1 MAIAMK
7 VEDYMARCGAK
18 FEVVT
23 HPRSRTSMETAELA
37 HVPGDRVVKSVILE
51 DEEGMLMAVLPST
64 CSVRL
69 GQLGKDMH
77 RRLRLATEDEL
88 GEVFPDCRIGAIPP
102 LGTAYG
108 VRTVM
113 DDTLASQSEVY
124 FEGGDHECLVHMSG
138 EQFMALMRDAERGH
152 FSHRMRA
159 VRR

>member
-1 MAIAMK
+1 MTIAMK
-7 VEDYMARCGAK
+7 VEDYMVRCGAK
-18 FEVVT
+18 FDVVT
-23 HPRSRTSMETAELA
+23 HLRSRTSTETAELA
-37 HVPGDRVVKSVILE
+37 HLPGDRVVKSVILE

-88 GEVFPDCRIGAIPP
+88 RVVFPDCQLGAIPP
-102 LGTAYG
+102 LGSAYG
-108 VRTVM
+108 IRTVL
-113 DDTLASQSEVY
+113 DDSLASQTEVY

-138 EQFMALMRDAERGH
+138 EQFMALMRDAERRR

-159 VRR
+159 VRW